1 VRRRPWLSAWAWL
14 VLAFLYAPVLVL
26 AGFSFNGGKY
36 TSHWESFSL
45 DWYRRLLDPSGADDR
60 FARGLPSAL
69 SLSVRVAVA
78 AALVAVVLSAL
89 TALGLRGAR
98 RRLVLP
104 LVALWSLPIVL
115 PDVVLGVS
123 WKGAFDL
130 LGLPEGLP
138 TLLLAHGTM
147 AAAFGLVVVR
157 ARLESL
163 DPALVEAARD
173 LGAGRARATW
183 HVVLPHLR
191 PALLAA
197 ALLGFTLSF
206 DDFMVTFF
214 VQPASRPTL
223 PMSMYNQAIRG
234 ASPVLNALATL
245 SLAGTF
251 VLGWVAIRAARPTAL
266 ASR

>member
-1 VRRRPWLSAWAWL
+1 
-14 VLAFLYAPVLVL
+14 
-26 AGFSFNGGKY
+26 
-36 TSHWESFSL
+36 
-45 DWYRRLLDPSGADDR
+45 
-60 FARGLPSAL
+60 
-69 SLSVRVAVA
+69 
-78 AALVAVVLSAL
+78 
-89 TALGLRGAR
+89 
-98 RRLVLP
+98 
-104 LVALWSLPIVL
+104 
-115 PDVVLGVS
+115 
-123 WKGAFDL
+123 
-130 LGLPEGLP
+130 
-138 TLLLAHGTM
+138 M